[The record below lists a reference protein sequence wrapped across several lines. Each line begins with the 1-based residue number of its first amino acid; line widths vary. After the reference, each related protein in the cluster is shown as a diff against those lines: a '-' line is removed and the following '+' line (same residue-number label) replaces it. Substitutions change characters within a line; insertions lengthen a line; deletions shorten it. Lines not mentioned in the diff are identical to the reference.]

1 MADIYPSY
9 IEISDDD
16 DQIQQEQHPELPIND
31 HPEHEDLDDDLAV
44 DPDYEQYLAGLL
56 ASSFSQNAAGIDSG
70 DEDGFG
76 VPPSAAEIAD
86 ETDFGDETEE
96 ADFLNVAAI
105 AGETEQ
111 SGGAEEGGEK
121 RRRIGGPE
129 TSSSAAGGIGSKQ
142 GLICSICLDSRT
154 VEGDHRICSLPCGH
168 LFGMSCINRWLQ
180 HKDTGKCPICNR
192 KKCELKDVLKL
203 FVSYPWDDSVDDDES
218 EKQKTIRE
226 LKDKCASL
234 ENELAALR
242 KNEAKLQLE
251 DEQRTK
257 MDSASNSAI
266 WAQLGDLLKGMEE
279 KFTDQLA
286 RSLDTDRNS

>member
-1 MADIYPSY
+1 MAYINPSY

-31 HPEHEDLDDDLAV
+31 HPEHENADDDL
-44 DPDYEQYLAGLL
+44 DYEQYLARLL
-56 ASSFSQNAAGIDSG
+56 ASSFSQNAGGTDSG

-86 ETDFGDETEE
+86 QTDFGDETME
-96 ADFLNVAAI
+96 ADFFNVAAI

-129 TSSSAAGGIGSKQ
+129 TSAAAGGIGSKK

-192 KKCELKDVLKL
+192 KCKLKDVLKL
-203 FVSYPWDDSVDDDES
+203 FVSYPWDDSVDDDELK
-218 EKQKTIRE
+218 KQKTIRE

-242 KNEAKLQLE
+242 KNEAKLQLK
-251 DEQRTK
+251 DEQRT
-257 MDSASNSAI
+257 
-266 WAQLGDLLKGMEE
+266 KGMEE
-279 KFTDQLA
+279 KFADQLA

>member
-1 MADIYPSY
+1 MAYINPSY

-31 HPEHEDLDDDLAV
+31 HPEHENADDDL
-44 DPDYEQYLAGLL
+44 DYEQYLARLL
-56 ASSFSQNAAGIDSG
+56 ASSFSQNAGGTDSG

-86 ETDFGDETEE
+86 QTDFGDETVE
-96 ADFLNVAAI
+96 ADFFNVAAI

-129 TSSSAAGGIGSKQ
+129 TSAAAGGIGSKK

-180 HKDTGKCPICNR
+180 HKDTGKCPVCNR
-192 KKCELKDVLKL
+192 KCELKDVLKL
-203 FVSYPWDDSVDDDES
+203 FVSYPWDDSVDDDEL

-242 KNEAKLQLE
+242 KNEAKLQLK
-251 DEQRTK
+251 DEQRT
-257 MDSASNSAI
+257 
-266 WAQLGDLLKGMEE
+266 KGMEE
-279 KFTDQLA
+279 KFADQLA